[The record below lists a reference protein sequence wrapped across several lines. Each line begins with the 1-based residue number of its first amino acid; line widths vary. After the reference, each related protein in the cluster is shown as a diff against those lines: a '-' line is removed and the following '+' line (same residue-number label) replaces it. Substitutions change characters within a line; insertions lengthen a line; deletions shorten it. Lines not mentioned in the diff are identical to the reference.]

1 MRVAIADDSAL
12 FRQGLAALL
21 DSAGVEVVSQARS
34 GDELC
39 EQPSTDALDVVI
51 MDIRMP
57 PTFTDE
63 GLQAARRLRKERP
76 SVGILVLSTYAETAY
91 AVQVVDI
98 GEHSMGYRL
107 KDRVSDTATL
117 LDSLHRITQGETV
130 IDPDIVKRLLSR
142 QRTTR
147 SLDRLTDREREVLKL
162 MAEGR
167 SNAGIAS
174 ELFLHTKTIEHY
186 IATVFSK
193 LGLEDSAEANRRV
206 LAVLTWLRSDL

>member
-1 MRVAIADDSAL
+1 MRVAIADDSTL

-21 DSAGVEVVSQARS
+21 ASAGVEVVLQT
-34 GDELC
+34 GTGEELC
-39 EQPSTDALDVVI
+39 EQMSSASPDVVI

-63 GLQAARRLRKERP
+63 GLRSARRVRREQP

-91 AVQVVDI
+91 AVQVLDI
-98 GEHSMGYRL
+98 GEHSMGYLL
-107 KDRVSDTATL
+107 KDRVSDTSML
-117 LDSLHRITQGETV
+117 RNSLDRIMQGESV
-130 IDPDIVKRLLSR
+130 IDPDIVQRLLSR

-147 SLDRLTDREREVLKL
+147 SLDRLTDRERDVVKL

-186 IATVFSK
+186 IASAFAK
-193 LGLEDSAEANRRV
+193 LGLQDSSEDNRRV
-206 LAVLTWLRSDL
+206 LAVLTWLRSDM